1 MKTEE
6 WGWFVSE
13 DLPYIEALPKR
24 IRKKNIMIRQEMPVI
39 IEEEN
44 LLDKLDNQYD
54 FGNIFATVIVNSLFI
69 CGICFCYK
77 SS

>member
-13 DLPYIEALPKR
+13 DLPQIEALPKR

-77 SS
+77 S

>member
-77 SS
+77 S

>member
-6 WGWFVSE
+6 WGWFVPE
-13 DLPYIEALPKR
+13 DLPYIEPLPKR

-39 IEEEN
+39 IEEEK
-44 LLDKLDNQYD
+44 LLEKLDNQYD

-69 CGICFCYK
+69 CGMCFCYK
-77 SS
+77 S

>member
-39 IEEEN
+39 IEEEK
-44 LLDKLDNQYD
+44 LLEKLDK
-54 FGNIFATVIVNSLFI
+54 I
-69 CGICFCYK
+69 
-77 SS
+77 

>member
-39 IEEEN
+39 IEEEK
-44 LLDKLDNQYD
+44 LLEKLDNQYD

-77 SS
+77 S